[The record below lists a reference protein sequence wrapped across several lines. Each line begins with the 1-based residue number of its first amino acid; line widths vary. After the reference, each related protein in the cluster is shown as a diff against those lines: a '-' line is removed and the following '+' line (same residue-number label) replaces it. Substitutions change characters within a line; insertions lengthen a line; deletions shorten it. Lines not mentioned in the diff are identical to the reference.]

1 MDYKPSK
8 KIILVSRCA
17 WTLFNF
23 RSGLIQT
30 LIKLGYRVTGAG
42 AGGDG
47 FEPKIQAMGVPFV
60 SLPVDKKGI
69 NPLAD
74 IKLFWAFFLFYKREK
89 PEIVHHFTIKP
100 VIYGSI
106 AARLARVPLII
117 NTIPGLGYVFS
128 QDAPIWLKVM
138 VKRAYQIALARAH
151 YTFFQNRDDLN
162 LFLESRLVTPKN
174 TAVLPGSGVDLI
186 HFSPLPVLAE
196 KNRDNSITFLLV
208 SRLLRE
214 KGIYEFVSA
223 AREIRKEYPLIKFH
237 LLGKR
242 DERNPSVIPEKDLD
256 RWEAEGIVHWLGEAN
271 DVRPIMAE
279 ADVVVLP
286 SYYREGIPRSLLEA
300 AAMEKPIIT
309 TRAIGCREAVDD
321 RITGLLISGKNVQAL
336 IEAMVYLIHNP
347 GERRKMG
354 KAGREKMIR
363 EFDEK
368 NVIQKT
374 VEVYDQLFIGRK
386 KPFDH

>member
-1 MDYKPSK
+1 M
-8 KIILVSRCA
+8 
-17 WTLFNF
+17 
-23 RSGLIQT
+23 
-30 LIKLGYRVTGAG
+30 GYRVTGAG

-74 IKLFWAFFLFYKREK
+74 IKLFWAFFLFYMREK

-138 VKRAYQIALARAH
+138 VKRAYQIALGRAH

-162 LFLESRLVTPKN
+162 LFLENRLITPKN

-214 KGIYEFVSA
+214 KGIYEFISA
-223 AREIRKEYPLIKFH
+223 AREIRKGYPLIKFY

-242 DERNPSVIPEKDLD
+242 DERNPSVIPQKDLD
-256 RWEAEGIVHWLGEAN
+256 HWQAEGVVRWLGEVI
-271 DVRPIMAE
+271 DVRPIVSD

-286 SYYREGIPRSLLEA
+286 SFYREGVPRSLLEA
-300 AAMEKPIIT
+300 AAMGKPIIT
-309 TRAIGCREAVDD
+309 TKAIGCREAVDD
-321 RITGLLISGKNVQAL
+321 RITGLLIPEKDVQAL
-336 IEAMVYLIHNP
+336 CLAMLHLITNP
-347 GERRKMG
+347 EERKQMG
-354 KAGREKMIR
+354 RAGREKMIR

-368 NVIQKT
+368 KVIQKIL
-374 VEVYDQLFIGRK
+374 EVYDRGYCSKR
-386 KPFDH
+386 